1 MSDSNYSK
9 EKFEEGMADFASQNY
24 VRSIERLSEAIKIKP
39 DFSLALKSRGA
50 AFLRLD
56 KFQDAISDF
65 TKVVEMDPENARA
78 FHLRGLAF
86 EKFGENDKALD
97 DFNRAIALNPSYGA
111 AYHSRAILHTKMG
124 HTDMATEDIQM
135 VAQLTEIN
143 IEAFSNDNN
152 VWRSQQLRLES
163 MYNDNITMER

>member
-24 VRSIERLSEAIKIKP
+24 VRSIEHLSEAITIKP

-97 DFNRAIALNPSYGA
+97 DFNRAIALNPSYGV

>member
-1 MSDSNYSK
+1 MSHSNYSK
-9 EKFEEGMADFASQNY
+9 KKFEEAMADFASQNY
-24 VRSIERLSEAIKIKP
+24 AKSIEHLSQAIKVDP
-39 DFSLALKSRGA
+39 GFSLALKSRGA
-50 AFLRLD
+50 ALLRLD

-65 TKVVEMDPENARA
+65 TKVIEMDPENARA

-86 EKFGENDKALD
+86 EKFGGNDKALD

-111 AYHSRAILHTKMG
+111 AYHSRALLHTKMG
-124 HTDMATEDIQM
+124 NTDMATEDIQM
-135 VAQLTEIN
+135 VAHLAEVN

-163 MYNDNITMER
+163 MYHDNITMER